1 MHKNVMASML
11 GVVLFGALSN
21 ISWAADQSEDL
32 NATVTKRELYTQ
44 LATLAQSLSQKGG
57 VSKDELTKYIDNHVK
72 ATNDRTREYIKATD
86 KSTREYVDNAISAR
100 DILQSIY
107 TDVLAEHIDAQNR
120 SLASQQD
127 AINTVKQ
134 DVTVSV
140 GKVNKELDEQ
150 KDVLR
155 GEIGQAKADAIAQAD
170 NNAKVVRGELK
181 QQGDSLRGEIG
192 SAKRDAYARAD
203 SNAKAVRGE
212 LKQQGDSLRGE
223 IGSVKRDAYA
233 RIDNNTEAVRGELSQ
248 TSKYLSGK
256 INANQS
262 AASKNSRRLDL
273 HESWQKMAAD
283 RMNGLQKQISNNR
296 KEIRESAAQNAAL
309 AGLFQPYSVGKFN
322 ATAALGGYSDK
333 QAVAVGIGY
342 RFTDNVAG
350 KMAVA
355 AGGDSVS
362 WNTGISLEF

>member
-21 ISWAADQSEDL
+21 ISWAEDQNNPNKTITRGEL
-32 NATVTKRELYTQ
+32 NNELIE
-44 LATLAQSLSQKGG
+44 LARSLSQKGENYRNEVVRYVNG
-57 VSKDELTKYIDNHVK
+57 RVNDAANTTKNYINEQI
-72 ATNDRTREYIKATD
+72 N
-86 KSTREYVDNAISAR
+86 
-100 DILQSIY
+100 
-107 TDVLAEHIDAQNR
+107 AQNR

-203 SNAKAVRGE
+203 SNAKAVRDE

-273 HESWQKMAAD
+273 HESWQKMATD

>member
-21 ISWAADQSEDL
+21 ISWAEEQIDPNKTITRGEL
-32 NATVTKRELYTQ
+32 NNELIE
-44 LATLAQSLSQKGG
+44 LARSLSQKGENYRNEVVRYVNG
-57 VSKDELTKYIDNHVK
+57 RVNDAANTTKNYINEQI
-72 ATNDRTREYIKATD
+72 N
-86 KSTREYVDNAISAR
+86 
-100 DILQSIY
+100 
-107 TDVLAEHIDAQNR
+107 AQNR
-120 SLASQQD
+120 SLASQRD

-150 KDVLR
+150 KDALR

-192 SAKRDAYARAD
+192 S
-203 SNAKAVRGE
+203 
-212 LKQQGDSLRGE
+212 
-223 IGSVKRDAYA
+223 VKRDAYA
-233 RIDNNTEAVRGELSQ
+233 RIDSNTETVRGELSQ

>member
-21 ISWAADQSEDL
+21 ISWAEEQIDL
-32 NATVTKRELYTQ
+32 NKKITRGELNNELIE
-44 LATLAQSLSQKGG
+44 LARSLSQKGENYRNEVVRYVNG
-57 VSKDELTKYIDNHVK
+57 RVNDAANTTKNYINEQI
-72 ATNDRTREYIKATD
+72 N
-86 KSTREYVDNAISAR
+86 
-100 DILQSIY
+100 
-107 TDVLAEHIDAQNR
+107 AQNR
-120 SLASQQD
+120 SLASQRD

>member
-21 ISWAADQSEDL
+21 ISWAEDQNNPNKTITRGEL
-32 NATVTKRELYTQ
+32 NNELIE
-44 LATLAQSLSQKGG
+44 LARSLSQKGENYRNEVVRYVNG
-57 VSKDELTKYIDNHVK
+57 RVNDAANTTKNYINEQI
-72 ATNDRTREYIKATD
+72 N
-86 KSTREYVDNAISAR
+86 
-100 DILQSIY
+100 
-107 TDVLAEHIDAQNR
+107 AQNR
-120 SLASQQD
+120 SLASQRD

-170 NNAKVVRGELK
+170 NNAKV
-181 QQGDSLRGEIG
+181 
-192 SAKRDAYARAD
+192 
-203 SNAKAVRGE
+203 VRGE

-273 HESWQKMAAD
+273 HESWQKMATD

>member
-21 ISWAADQSEDL
+21 ISWAEDQNNPNKTITRGEL
-32 NATVTKRELYTQ
+32 NNELIE
-44 LATLAQSLSQKGG
+44 LARSLSQKGENYRNEVVRYVNG
-57 VSKDELTKYIDNHVK
+57 RVNDAANTTKNYINEQI
-72 ATNDRTREYIKATD
+72 N
-86 KSTREYVDNAISAR
+86 
-100 DILQSIY
+100 
-107 TDVLAEHIDAQNR
+107 AQNR
-120 SLASQQD
+120 SLASQRD

-203 SNAKAVRGE
+203 SNAKAVRDE

-273 HESWQKMAAD
+273 HESWQKMATD

-350 KMAVA
+350 KMAVEIGRA
-355 AGGDSVS
+355 HV
-362 WNTGISLEF
+362 

>member
-21 ISWAADQSEDL
+21 ISWAADQGNDL
-32 NATVTKRELYTQ
+32 DTPVTKKELFKQ
-44 LATLAQSLSQKGG
+44 LAELAQTVSQKGG

-100 DILQSIY
+100 DILQSVY

-203 SNAKAVRGE
+203 SNAK
-212 LKQQGDSLRGE
+212 
-223 IGSVKRDAYA
+223 
-233 RIDNNTEAVRGELSQ
+233 AVRGELSQ

>member
-21 ISWAADQSEDL
+21 ISWAEEQIDPNKTITRGEL
-32 NATVTKRELYTQ
+32 NNELIE
-44 LATLAQSLSQKGG
+44 LARSLSQKGENYRNEVVRYVNG
-57 VSKDELTKYIDNHVK
+57 RVNDAANTTKNYINEQI
-72 ATNDRTREYIKATD
+72 N
-86 KSTREYVDNAISAR
+86 
-100 DILQSIY
+100 
-107 TDVLAEHIDAQNR
+107 AQNR
-120 SLASQQD
+120 SLASQRD

-170 NNAKVVRGELK
+170 NNANVVRGELK

-223 IGSVKRDAYA
+223 IGSVKKDAYA
-233 RIDNNTEAVRGELSQ
+233 RIDSNTETVRGEFSQ

-262 AASKNSRRLDL
+262 AVSKNSRRLDL

>member
-21 ISWAADQSEDL
+21 ISWAEDQNNPNKTITRGEL
-32 NATVTKRELYTQ
+32 NNELIE
-44 LATLAQSLSQKGG
+44 LARSLSQKGENYRNEVVRYVNG
-57 VSKDELTKYIDNHVK
+57 RVNDAANTTKNYINEQI
-72 ATNDRTREYIKATD
+72 N
-86 KSTREYVDNAISAR
+86 
-100 DILQSIY
+100 
-107 TDVLAEHIDAQNR
+107 AQNR
-120 SLASQQD
+120 SLASQRD

-233 RIDNNTEAVRGELSQ
+233 RIDNNTETVRGELSQ